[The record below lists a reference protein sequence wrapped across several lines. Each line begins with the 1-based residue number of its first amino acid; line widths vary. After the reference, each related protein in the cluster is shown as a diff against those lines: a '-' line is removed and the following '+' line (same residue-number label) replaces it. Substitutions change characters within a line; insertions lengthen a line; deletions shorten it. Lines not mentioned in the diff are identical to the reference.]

1 MRGGGRV
8 ENGGDRIAV
17 RAIDAGII
25 VGSMDRSADAVKLER
40 GEVHLWFARL
50 DRTPERLARM
60 RTILNPEETA
70 RADRFYLDVHRNRF
84 IAGRAM
90 LRDLIAGYLAQPPAA
105 IRFEYNEWGKPALA
119 AGFAACD
126 LRFNLSHS
134 EDLAMYA
141 FALEREVGVDIEQ
154 IRADVASE
162 SIAENF
168 FSASEVH
175 ALRALP
181 REHQAQAFFNCWT
194 RKEAYIKARGQGLSI
209 ELNSFDVS
217 LRPGEE
223 AKILRGDESGGWSMR
238 AFEPA
243 RGWVAALAMEGGD
256 LRIAGPRWL

>member
-1 MRGGGRV
+1 
-8 ENGGDRIAV
+8 
-17 RAIDAGII
+17 
-25 VGSMDRSADAVKLER
+25 
-40 GEVHLWFARL
+40 
-50 DRTPERLARM
+50 M
-60 RTILNPEETA
+60 RTILNPDETA

-119 AGFAACD
+119 AGFAATRSA
-126 LRFNLSHS
+126 LQPV
-134 EDLAMYA
+134 A
-141 FALEREVGVDIEQ
+141 FAGSCDVRICARARGRGRHRE
-154 IRADVASE
+154 IRAEVASE

-168 FSASEVH
+168 FSPSEVE

-223 AKILRGDESGGWSMR
+223 AKILRGDESGGWSLR

-243 RGWVAALAMEGGD
+243 PRLGGGAGDAGASASNRGTSLAL
-256 LRIAGPRWL
+256 RRP

>member
-1 MRGGGRV
+1 M
-8 ENGGDRIAV
+8 
-17 RAIDAGII
+17 
-25 VGSMDRSADAVKLER
+25 KLER
-40 GEVHLWFARL
+40 GEVHVWFARL
-50 DRTPERLARM
+50 ERTPARLTRM
-60 RTILNPEETA
+60 RTILNPEEMA
-70 RADRFYLDVHRNRF
+70 RADRFFMDVHRNRF

-90 LRDLIAGYLAQPPAA
+90 LRDLIAGYLGQPAEA
-105 IRFEYNEWGKPALA
+105 IRFAYNEWGKPALTT
-119 AGFAACD
+119 GFSASD

-154 IRADVASE
+154 IRPDVASE

-168 FSASEVH
+168 FSLSEVK

-181 REHQAQAFFNCWT
+181 REQQAQAFFNCWT
-194 RKEAYIKARGQGLSI
+194 RKEAYIKAHGRGLSI

-223 AKILRGDESGGWSMR
+223 AKILRGEESGGWSLR

-243 RGWVAALAMEGGD
+243 PGWVAALATQGAA
-256 LRIAGPRWL
+256 LRIAEPRWL